1 MSQEIRESL
10 LAANF
15 VVHLLE
21 DKLRKTEKPPS
32 AMSVAEVVQF
42 YKDTV
47 DLLEERLTPD
57 EFGAKYGI

>member
-1 MSQEIRESL
+1 MAQIESQ

-21 DKLRKTEKPPS
+21 DKLRKSKKAPS
-32 AMSVAEVVQF
+32 EMSVAEIVQF
-42 YKDTV
+42 YQDTI
-47 DLLEERLTPD
+47 DLLEKKLTPQ